1 MAHPSR
7 TAAQILLKAAA
18 PPGCTLPAGRA
29 RPRCEQDALHDITS
43 KSLPDLAALQVAQ
56 SHPAGQSLQL
66 VLLSCPPLAPHRNHH
81 LSLPSSHDEVEMF
94 DQRAVRTCRYVCAG

>member
-29 RPRCEQDALHDITS
+29 RPRCEQDALHDFTS
-43 KSLPDLAALQVAQ
+43 RSLPDLAALQMA
-56 SHPAGQSLQL
+56 HPRPSGQSLQL
-66 VLLSCPPLAPHRNHH
+66 VLLSCPPLAPHLNHH
-81 LSLPSSHDEVEMF
+81 LSLPLSHDEV
-94 DQRAVRTCRYVCAG
+94 DVWSACCAHVKI

>member
-29 RPRCEQDALHDITS
+29 RPGCEQDALHDFTS
-43 KSLPDLAALQVAQ
+43 RSLPDLAALQMAQ
-56 SHPAGQSLQL
+56 PRPSGQYLQP
-66 VLLSCPPLAPHRNHH
+66 VLLSCPRLAPH
-81 LSLPSSHDEVEMF
+81 PQSSSITAIV
-94 DQRAVRTCRYVCAG
+94 A

>member
-29 RPRCEQDALHDITS
+29 RPRCEQDALHDFTS
-43 KSLPDLAALQVAQ
+43 RSLPDLAALQMAHPHRRWSISEAGLALLPSPGSAAQ
-56 SHPAGQSLQL
+56 S
-66 VLLSCPPLAPHRNHH
+66 
-81 LSLPSSHDEVEMF
+81 SSITAIV
-94 DQRAVRTCRYVCAG
+94 A

>member
-29 RPRCEQDALHDITS
+29 QPACEQDALHDITS
-43 KSLPDLAALQVAQ
+43 KSLPDLAALQLAP
-56 SHPAGQSLQL
+56 HCPAGQSLQL
-66 VLLSCPPLAPHRNHH
+66 VLLSCPRLAPHLNHH
-81 LSLPSSHDEVEMF
+81 LSLPLSHDETMMRSMCG
-94 DQRAVRTCRYVCAG
+94 QRAVRT

>member
-29 RPRCEQDALHDITS
+29 RPRCEQDALHDFKVS
-43 KSLPDLAALQVAQ
+43 AGPGNASDGAALPCGSVSDAGLALLPSPGSTAQ
-56 SHPAGQSLQL
+56 S
-66 VLLSCPPLAPHRNHH
+66 
-81 LSLPSSHDEVEMF
+81 SSITAIV
-94 DQRAVRTCRYVCAG
+94 A

>member
-29 RPRCEQDALHDITS
+29 RPRCEQDALQTS
-43 KSLPDLAALQVAQ
+43 VKVSAGPGSASDGSSPPFRSVSAAGLAL
-56 SHPAGQSLQL
+56 
-66 VLLSCPPLAPHRNHH
+66 
-81 LSLPSSHDEVEMF
+81 LPSPGSASQSSSITAIV
-94 DQRAVRTCRYVCAG
+94 A